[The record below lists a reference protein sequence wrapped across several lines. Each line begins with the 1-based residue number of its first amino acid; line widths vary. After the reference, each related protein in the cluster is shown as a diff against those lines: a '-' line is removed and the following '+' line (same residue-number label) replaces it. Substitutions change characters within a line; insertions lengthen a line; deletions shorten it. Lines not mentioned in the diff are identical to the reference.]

1 MPALPLA
8 ANRVSQSVPA
18 KLGRHWELKARFRI
32 SRHDVRMAFAMAL
45 KSNIS
50 TRFAAQGAAM
60 VFHDPAPR
68 RDRVH
73 F

>member
-1 MPALPLA
+1 
-8 ANRVSQSVPA
+8 
-18 KLGRHWELKARFRI
+18 
-32 SRHDVRMAFAMAL
+32 MAFALAL
-45 KSNIS
+45 KSDIS

-60 VFHDPAPR
+60 AFHDPAPR